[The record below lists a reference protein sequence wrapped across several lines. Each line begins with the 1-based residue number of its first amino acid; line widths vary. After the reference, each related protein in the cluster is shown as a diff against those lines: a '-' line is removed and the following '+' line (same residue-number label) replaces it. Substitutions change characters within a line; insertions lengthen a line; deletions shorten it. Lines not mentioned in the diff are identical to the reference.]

1 MDYHSRNI
9 SRSSTLFGEF
19 RSQVL
24 PHPDRSTNTGER
36 TEQECKPNWYRGT
49 TRDRSTRLPERHR
62 QLLRQ
67 ANRSTHMAKA
77 NGSPSGR
84 NASVSRDQNSIPGNR
99 RRQRSKNGN
108 VYRQKECQKSSRGR

>member
-67 ANRSTHMAKA
+67 ANRSTHMAKTS
-77 NGSPSGR
+77 GSPSGR
-84 NASVSRDQNSIPGNR
+84 NDSLPRTENGIPGNR
-99 RRQRSKNGN
+99 RRQRSQDGN
-108 VYRQKECQKSSRGR
+108 KRSQK